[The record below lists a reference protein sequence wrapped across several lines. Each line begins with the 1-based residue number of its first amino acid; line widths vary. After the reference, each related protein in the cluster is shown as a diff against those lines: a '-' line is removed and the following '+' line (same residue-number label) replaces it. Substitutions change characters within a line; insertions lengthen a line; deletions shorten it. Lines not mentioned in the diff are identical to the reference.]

1 MVVGLGAIPSCIVW
15 STLAKKWGFVK
26 SLVFSMTLQALGIA
40 LPVLWLSQ
48 TSLIISALV
57 FGATF
62 MGITTLAT
70 TLARQMNPQNSS
82 RIIGYLTAI
91 YAVGQMIGPTIAGIL
106 STYTQSYNSALIGAA
121 CVVLIGA
128 VLLVS
133 GIRYDQVPKI
143 EASPLK

>member
-1 MVVGLGAIPSCIVW
+1 
-15 STLAKKWGFVK
+15 
-26 SLVFSMTLQALGIA
+26 MTLQAFGIA

-48 TSLIISALV
+48 TSLMISALL

-70 TLARQMNPQNSS
+70 TLARQMNPTNSS

-106 STYTQSYNSALIGAA
+106 SSYTQSYNAALIGAA
-121 CVVLIGA
+121 GVVLIGA
-128 VLLVS
+128 VLLLS
-133 GIRYDQVPKI
+133 GIRYNQVPNMKT
-143 EASPLK
+143 SSLK